1 MPTTFTERLLYLL
14 DLLKLV
20 TDELWEIK
28 SKILE
33 KKFKLQQAEETRN
46 WQERGILAEEL
57 RMLTEVYNELK
68 SNEHV

>member
-1 MPTTFTERLLYLL
+1 MRITFTERLLYLL
-14 DLLKLV
+14 DLVNLV

-33 KKFKLQQAEETRN
+33 KKFKLQQAEESRN

-57 RMLTEVYNELK
+57 RMLTEVFNELK
-68 SNEHV
+68 ANEPV

>member
-1 MPTTFTERLLYLL
+1 
-14 DLLKLV
+14 V